1 MSGQRSSDRLQW
13 FAVWCALGL
22 CVLGLLLRAELIADN
37 GLIESLA
44 DDPIAISADYAT
56 EGKTDDG
63 QRVLI
68 LRGHCRLQQAST
80 VMTARQMVIWQSSQS
95 GSEKL
100 ALYLEDDVR
109 VEQVGQSDQ
118 QPNAFVQLSTRVGG
132 VASQFRMTSTSTKI
146 DDEAVFQRAATRRRA
161 VQRSAL
167 TQTQFV
173 VPTPEPTLPSLR
185 APAAREGMRHIRV
198 SPRGTTGYQIFSER
212 SDTTVPPE
220 QVSIL
225 TGGVNLV
232 IEGDERLDVVD
243 LSADRV
249 VIWTEA
255 NESNQVNLETL
266 QTKDAKYQVYLEG
279 NIVVRQGASVMRAER
294 AYYDA
299 RESRGLLLDAELS
312 FKPPELGGQR
322 IRVHAERIRQNA
334 RNEFHASNAWTS
346 ASSFGRPGYRIQSS
360 DIFVEPYYAEPLD
373 LPRIGGEFDSSRFD
387 PATGAPIYRETPYLT
402 ALNNTFLVDTPIASD
417 VPIGYVPFVAGTADA
432 PNIPIRRLEFTS
444 DRVFG
449 AQLRT
454 SWDLLTLLGSEEP
467 PGTKLNLDLNYFSKR
482 GPSVGLSGNYV
493 ANDLFGLPG
502 RAFGEGLL
510 NYIHDSGNDNLG
522 LDRRSLNFPESNR
535 GRLNWRHMQD
545 LPDGFMLRGEFGY
558 LSDRNYLE
566 QYYESEFDT
575 GKDIETLFG
584 LQQQQDNWQWN
595 LLVRPQLFE
604 FENNTQWLPR
614 GDFTFLGEPLL
625 GGWLSWS
632 SHSMAGYAQLN
643 QADPPNVPGDVFSPL
658 PYYADRNGGLAMTR
672 HELSAPLNLGPF
684 NLVPYVWGEAA
695 GWSNSFTGNS
705 IDRLVGSVGVRGSIQ
720 FAKYMPWVQSRILG
734 LNGLAHKMVFDLDW
748 SLTESNRGLSSI
760 PQWNE
765 FDDNAQERFRQRLLT
780 NTFGGALPLVPGFA
794 TSPFDPRYYAVR
806 SGAGSSVTAP
816 WHELVDDLHVIR
828 LGWRNRWQTKVGP
841 PERPH
846 VKDWMTL
853 DLEMSLFPDST
864 RDNFGKTA
872 GLLGAR
878 YAWHAG
884 ERTSLLANGLFDPFP
899 GGMEMWNF
907 GVLNQRSARG
917 SLYAGVRQV
926 KGSGLD
932 SRILTLS
939 SSYAMS
945 DKWIGTAGTA
955 FDLAE
960 GRNRGQS
967 LTLTRIGADFL
978 FHFGANVDT
987 SKNNFGV
994 AISVEPR
1001 IGAINSQSNQ
1011 LSNLMSVPYP
1021 SAFAPAR

>member
-1 MSGQRSSDRLQW
+1 MSGQRSSDRLRW

-22 CVLGLLLRAELIADN
+22 CVLGLVLRAELIADN
-37 GLIESLA
+37 GLAEVIA

-80 VMTARQMVIWQSSQS
+80 VMTARQMVIWQASQS
-95 GSEKL
+95 GTEKL
-100 ALYLEDDVR
+100 SLYLEDDVR

-118 QPNAFVQLSTRVGG
+118 QPNAFVQLSTRAGG
-132 VASQFRMTSTSTKI
+132 VASQFRFTSASTKL
-146 DDEAVFQRAATRRRA
+146 DEEAVFQRATTRRRT

-173 VPTPEPTLPSLR
+173 VPSPESSPPSLR
-185 APAAREGMRHIRV
+185 TPATRDGMRRIRV
-198 SPRGTTGYQIFSER
+198 SPRGTSGYQIFSER

-232 IEGDERLDVVD
+232 IEGDDRFDVID

-266 QTKDAKYQVYLEG
+266 QTKNSKYQVYLEG
-279 NIVVRQGASVMRAER
+279 NIVVRQGVSVLRAER

-299 RESRGLLLDAELS
+299 REDRGLLLDAELS

-322 IRVHAERIRQNA
+322 IRVHAERLRQNA

-346 ASSFGRPGYRIQSS
+346 GSSFGKPGYRIQSS
-360 DIFVEPYYAEPLD
+360 DIFVEPYFAEPLD
-373 LPRIGGEFDSSRFD
+373 LPRIGGEFDSSRFN
-387 PATGAPIYRETPYLT
+387 PVTGAPVYREVPYIT
-402 ALNNTFLVDTPIASD
+402 ALNNTFIVDTPFASD
-417 VPIGYVPFVAGTADA
+417 LPIGFVPFVAGPTDA
-432 PNIPIRRLEFTS
+432 PNIPIRRLELNS
-444 DRVFG
+444 DSVFG
-449 AQLRT
+449 TQIRT
-454 SWDLLTLLGSEEP
+454 SWDMFSLLGADEP
-467 PGTKLNLDLNYFSKR
+467 PGTKLNLDLNYFSQR
-482 GPSVGLSGNYV
+482 GPSAGLSGNYV

-502 RAFGEGLL
+502 RAVGDGIL
-510 NYIHDSGNDNLG
+510 NYLYDTGNDNLG
-522 LDRRSLNFPESNR
+522 LDRRNLNFPESHR
-535 GRLNWRHMQD
+535 GRLTWRHMQD
-545 LPDGFMLRGEFGY
+545 LPDGFLLRGELGY
-558 LSDRNYLE
+558 LSDRNHLE

-575 GKDIETLFG
+575 GKDLETLVG
-584 LQQQQDNWQWN
+584 LQQSWGNSQWS
-595 LLVRPQLFE
+595 LLVQPQLYE
-604 FENNTQWLPR
+604 FENNTEWLPR

-643 QADPPNVPGDVFSPL
+643 QADPPNVAGDLFDPL
-658 PYYADRNGGLAMTR
+658 PYYADMNGGLAMTR
-672 HELSAPLNLGPF
+672 HELSAPLNVGPF
-684 NLVPYVWGEAA
+684 NVVPYAWGEAA
-695 GWSNSFTGNS
+695 GWSNSFTGDG
-705 IDRLVGSVGVRGSIQ
+705 IDRLVGSVGLRGSIQ

-734 LNGLAHKMVFDLDW
+734 LNGLAHKMTFDLDW
-748 SLTESNRGLSSI
+748 SLTESNRSLSDI

-765 FDDNAQERFRQRLLT
+765 LDDNSQERFRQRLLT
-780 NTFGGALPLVPGFA
+780 NTFGGTLPLVPGFA
-794 TSPFDPRYYAVR
+794 TSPFDPRSFAVR

-828 LGWRNRWQTKVGP
+828 LGWRNRLQTKVGP
-841 PERPH
+841 LERQR

-864 RDNFGKTA
+864 RDNFGETA

-878 YAWHAG
+878 YAWNVG
-884 ERTSLLANGLFDPFP
+884 ERTSLLANGLFDAFT
-899 GGMEMWNF
+899 GGMELWNV
-907 GVLNQRSARG
+907 GVLNQRSTRG
-917 SLYAGVRQV
+917 SLYAGLRQV
-926 KGSGLD
+926 KGQGLD
-932 SRILTLS
+932 SQILTAS
-939 SSYAMS
+939 GSYAMS
-945 DKWIGTAGTA
+945 DKWIGTIGTA
-955 FDLAE
+955 YDLAE
-960 GRNRGQS
+960 HRNRGQS
-967 LTLTRIGADFL
+967 FTLTRVGADFL
-978 FHFGANVDT
+978 FHFGANYDA
-987 SKNNFGV
+987 SKDNAGI

-1001 IGAINSQSNQ
+1001 LGALNSQSTQ
-1011 LSNLMSVPYP
+1011 LSNLLGTRSP
-1021 SAFAPAR
+1021 

>member
-1 MSGQRSSDRLQW
+1 MSGQCSSDRLRW

-22 CVLGLLLRAELIADN
+22 CVLGLLLRAELSADN
-37 GLIESLA
+37 GLVEALA

-56 EGKTDDG
+56 EGKSDDG

-80 VMTARQMVIWQSSQS
+80 VMTARQMVVWQASQA
-95 GSEKL
+95 GTEKL
-100 ALYLEDDVR
+100 ALYLEDNVR

-118 QPNAFVQLSTRVGG
+118 QPNAFVQLSTRAGG
-132 VASQFRMTSTSTKI
+132 VASQFRFTSASTKI
-146 DDEAVFQRAATRRRA
+146 DEEAVFQRAATRRRA

-173 VPTPEPTLPSLR
+173 VPSPEPSQPSFR
-185 APAAREGMRHIRV
+185 APAARDGMRHIRV
-198 SPRGTTGYQIFSER
+198 SPRGTSGYQIFSER

-232 IEGDERLDVVD
+232 IEGDDRFDVVD

-279 NIVVRQGASVMRAER
+279 NIIVRQGVSVMKAER

-299 RESRGLLLDAELS
+299 REDRGLLLNAELS

-334 RNEFHASNAWTS
+334 RNEFHASNAWS
-346 ASSFGRPGYRIQSS
+346 SGSSFGKPGYRIQSS
-360 DIFVEPYYAEPLD
+360 DIFVEPYFAEPLD

-387 PATGAPIYRETPYLT
+387 PATGAPLYREVPYLT
-402 ALNNTFLVDTPIASD
+402 ALNNTFIVDTPFASD
-417 VPIGYVPFVAGTADA
+417 VPIGFVPFVAGTADA
-432 PNIPIRRLEFTS
+432 PNIPIRRLEFNT

-454 SWDLLTLLGSEEP
+454 SWDMFSLIGSEEP
-467 PGTKLNLDLNYFSKR
+467 PGTKLNLDLNYFSQR
-482 GPSVGLSGNYV
+482 GPSGGLSGNYV

-502 RAFGEGLL
+502 RAFGEGIL
-510 NYIHDSGNDNLG
+510 NYIYDTGNDNLG
-522 LDRRSLNFPESNR
+522 FDRRDLNFPQSNR
-535 GRLNWRHMQD
+535 GRLTWRHKQD
-545 LPDGFMLRGEFGY
+545 LPNGFMLRGEFGY

-575 GKDIETLFG
+575 RKDVETLAA
-584 LQQQQDNWQWN
+584 LQQQADNWQWN

-614 GDFTFLGEPLL
+614 GDFTFLGEPLM

-632 SHSMAGYAQLN
+632 SHSMAGYARLN
-643 QADPPNVPGDVFSPL
+643 QADPPNVAGDLFSPL
-658 PYYADRNGGLAMTR
+658 PYYADMNGGLAMTR

-705 IDRLVGSVGVRGSIQ
+705 IGRMVGSVGLRGSIQ
-720 FAKYMPWVQSRILG
+720 FAKYMPWVQSRIFN

-748 SLTESNRGLSSI
+748 SLTESSRSLSDI

-765 FDDNAQERFRQRLLT
+765 FDDNSQERFRQRLML
-780 NTFGGALPLVPGFA
+780 NTYGYASNAALYAALPQY
-794 TSPFDPRYYAVR
+794 DPRNYAVR

-841 PERPH
+841 LERQH

-853 DLEMSLFPDST
+853 DLEMSLFPNAN
-864 RDNFGKTA
+864 RDNFGQTA
-872 GLLGAR
+872 GLLGGR

-884 ERTSLLANGLFDPFP
+884 DRTSFLANAYYDVFD
-899 GGMEMWNF
+899 GGMQLWNF
-907 GVLNQRSARG
+907 GVLNQRSQRG
-917 SLYAGVRQV
+917 SVYAGVRQV
-926 KGSGLD
+926 KAQGFESQ
-932 SRILTLS
+932 ILTAS
-939 SSYAMS
+939 GSYAMS
-945 DKWIGTAGTA
+945 DKWVSTVGTAY
-955 FDLAE
+955 DLAE

-967 LTLTRIGADFL
+967 LTLTRVGADFL

-987 SKNNFGV
+987 SKNNFGL

-1001 IGAINSQSNQ
+1001 IGALNSQSNQ
-1011 LSNLMSVPYP
+1011 LSSLLGIPYP
-1021 SAFAPAR
+1021 SAFAPQR

>member
-1 MSGQRSSDRLQW
+1 MSGQQSSDRLRW

-22 CVLGLLLRAELIADN
+22 CVLGVLLRAELSADN
-37 GLIESLA
+37 GLVDAIA

-80 VMTARQMVIWQSSQS
+80 VMTARQMVVWQATQS

-118 QPNAFVQLSTRVGG
+118 QPNAFVQLSTRAGG
-132 VASQFRMTSTSTKI
+132 VTSQFRFTSASSKL
-146 DDEAVFQRAATRRRA
+146 DEEAVFQRAVTRRRA

-173 VPTPEPTLPSLR
+173 VPTPEPSLPSLR
-185 APAAREGMRHIRV
+185 APAARDGMRHIRV
-198 SPRGTTGYQIFSER
+198 SPRGTSGYQIFSER

-232 IEGDERLDVVD
+232 IEGDDRFDVID

-255 NESNQVNLETL
+255 NESNQGNLETL

-279 NIVVRQGASVMRAER
+279 NIVVRQGVSVLRAER

-299 RESRGLLLDAELS
+299 REDRGLLLDAELS

-322 IRVHAERIRQNA
+322 IRVHAERLRQNA

-346 ASSFGRPGYRIQSS
+346 GSSFGRPGYRIQSS
-360 DIFVEPYYAEPLD
+360 DIFVEPYFAEPLD
-373 LPRIGGEFDSSRFD
+373 LPRIGGGFDSGRFD
-387 PATGAPIYRETPYLT
+387 PVTGAPIYREVPYIT
-402 ALNNTFLVDTPIASD
+402 ALNNAFIVDTPFASD
-417 VPIGYVPFVAGTADA
+417 VPVGFVPFVAGPADA
-432 PNIPIRRLEFTS
+432 PNVPIRRLDFTS
-444 DRVFG
+444 DSVFG
-449 AQLRT
+449 AQVRT
-454 SWDLLTLLGSEEP
+454 SWDMFSLLGADEP

-482 GPSVGLSGNYV
+482 GPSAGLSGGYV
-493 ANDLFGLPG
+493 TNDLFGLPG
-502 RAFGEGLL
+502 RAVGDGIL
-510 NYIHDSGNDNLG
+510 NYIYDTGNDNLG
-522 LDRRSLNFPESNR
+522 LDRRNLNFPESNR
-535 GRLNWRHMQD
+535 GRLTWRHMQD
-545 LPDGFMLRGEFGY
+545 LPDGFLLRGELGY
-558 LSDRNYLE
+558 LSDRNHLE

-575 GKDIETLFG
+575 GKDIETLLG
-584 LQQQQDNWQWN
+584 LQQSLDNWQWN

-643 QADPPNVPGDVFSPL
+643 QADPPNVAGDLFAPL
-658 PYYADRNGGLAMTR
+658 PYYADMNGGLAMTR
-672 HELSAPLNLGPF
+672 HELSAPLNFGAF

-695 GWSNSFTGNS
+695 GWSNSFTGQG
-705 IDRLVGSVGVRGSIQ
+705 IDRLVGSVGLRGSIQ

-748 SLTESNRGLSSI
+748 SLTESNRGLADI

-765 FDDNAQERFRQRLLT
+765 FDDNSQERFRQRLMM
-780 NTFGGALPLVPGFA
+780 NTFGYATNTALYAALPQY
-794 TSPFDPRYYAVR
+794 DPRNYAVR

-828 LGWRNRWQTKVGP
+828 LGWRHRWQTKVGP
-841 PERPH
+841 FERQR

-853 DLEMSLFPDST
+853 DLEASLFPNAD
-864 RDNFGKTA
+864 RDNFGDTA

-878 YAWHAG
+878 YAWHVG
-884 ERTSLLANGLFDPFP
+884 ERTSLLANGLYDPFT
-899 GGMEMWNF
+899 GGMQLWNV
-907 GVLNQRSARG
+907 GLLNQRSTRG
-917 SLYAGVRQV
+917 SLYAGLRQV
-926 KGSGLD
+926 KGQGLD
-932 SRILTLS
+932 SQILTAS
-939 SSYAMS
+939 GSYAMS
-945 DKWIGTAGTA
+945 DKWIGTVGTA

-960 GRNRGQS
+960 HRNRGQS
-967 LTLTRIGADFL
+967 FTLTRVGADFL
-978 FHFGANVDT
+978 FTLGANYDA
-987 SKNNFGV
+987 SKNNAGF

-1001 IGAINSQSNQ
+1001 FGASNFQSSQ
-1011 LSNLMSVPYP
+1011 LSNLMGT
-1021 SAFAPAR
+1021 R

>member
-1 MSGQRSSDRLQW
+1 MSGQRSTDRLRW

-22 CVLGLLLRAELIADN
+22 CVLGVLLRAELSADN
-37 GLIESLA
+37 GLAEVLS

-68 LRGHCRLQQAST
+68 LRGHCRVQQAST
-80 VMTARQMVIWQSSQS
+80 VMTARQMVIWQASQA
-95 GSEKL
+95 GIDKL

-118 QPNAFVQLSTRVGG
+118 QPNAFVQLSTHAGG
-132 VASQFRMTSTSTKI
+132 VASQFRFTSASTKI
-146 DDEAVFQRAATRRRA
+146 DDEAVFQRAVARRRA

-173 VPTPEPTLPSLR
+173 VPSPEPSQPTFR
-185 APAAREGMRHIRV
+185 APAARDGMRHIRV
-198 SPRGTTGYQIFSER
+198 SPRGTSGYQIFSER

-232 IEGDERLDVVD
+232 IEGDDRFDVVD

-255 NESNQVNLETL
+255 NDSNQVNLETL

-279 NIVVRQGASVMRAER
+279 NIIVRQGVSVMHAER

-299 RESRGLLLDAELS
+299 REDRGLLLDAELS

-334 RNEFHASNAWTS
+334 RNEFHASNAWTTG
-346 ASSFGRPGYRIQSS
+346 SSFGKPGYRIQSS
-360 DIFVEPYYAEPLD
+360 DIFVEPYFAEPLD
-373 LPRIGGEFDSSRFD
+373 VPRIGGGFDSSRFD
-387 PATGAPIYRETPYLT
+387 PVTGAPIYREVPYLT
-402 ALNNTFLVDTPIASD
+402 ALNNAFIVDTPFASD
-417 VPIGYVPFVAGTADA
+417 VPVGFVPFVAGPADA
-432 PNIPIRRLEFTS
+432 PNVPLRRFEFTS
-444 DRVFG
+444 DSVFG

-454 SWDLLTLLGSEEP
+454 SWDMFSLLGADEP
-467 PGTKLNLDLNYFSKR
+467 TGTKLNLDLNYFSKR
-482 GPSVGLSGNYV
+482 GPSVGLSGSYEV
-493 ANDLFGLPG
+493 NDLFGLPG
-502 RAFGEGLL
+502 RAVGDGIA
-510 NYIHDSGNDNLG
+510 NYIYDSGNDNLG
-522 LDRRSLNFPESNR
+522 FDRRNLNFPESNR
-535 GRLNWRHMQD
+535 GRLTWRHLQD
-545 LPDGFMLRGEFGY
+545 LPDGVLLRGELGY
-558 LSDRNYLE
+558 LSDRNHLE
-566 QYYESEFDT
+566 QYYESEFDS

-584 LQQQQDNWQWN
+584 LQQNWGNSQWG

-643 QADPPNVPGDVFSPL
+643 QADPPNVPGDLFAPL
-658 PYYADRNGGLAMTR
+658 PYYADMNGGLAMTR
-672 HELSAPLNLGPF
+672 HELSAPLNFGAF

-695 GWSNSFTGNS
+695 GWSNSFTGDG
-705 IDRLVGSVGVRGSIQ
+705 IDRLVGSVGLRGSIQ

-734 LNGLAHKMVFDLDW
+734 LNGLAHKMVFDVDW

-765 FDDNAQERFRQRLLT
+765 FDDNSQERFRERLMM
-780 NTFGGALPLVPGFA
+780 NTFGYATNTALYAALPQYN
-794 TSPFDPRYYAVR
+794 PRNYAVR

-841 PERPH
+841 LDH
-846 VKDWMTL
+846 QQVKDWMTL
-853 DLEMSLFPDST
+853 DLEASLFPDST
-864 RDNFGKTA
+864 RDNFGSTA

-878 YAWHAG
+878 YAWNVG
-884 ERTSLLANGLFDPFP
+884 ERTSLLANGLYDPFT
-899 GGMEMWNF
+899 GGMQLWNF
-907 GVLNQRSARG
+907 GLLNQRSTRG
-917 SLYAGVRQV
+917 SLYAGLRQV
-926 KGSGLD
+926 KGQGLD
-932 SRILTLS
+932 SQILTAS
-939 SSYAMS
+939 ASYAMS
-945 DKWIGTAGTA
+945 DKWIGTVGTA
-955 FDLAE
+955 YDLAE
-960 GRNRGQS
+960 NRNRGQS
-967 LTLTRIGADFL
+967 FTLTRVGADFL
-978 FHFGANVDT
+978 FTLGANYDA
-987 SKNNFGV
+987 SKNNAGI
-994 AISVEPR
+994 AIAVEPR
-1001 IGAINSQSNQ
+1001 FGASNFQSSQI
-1011 LSNLMSVPYP
+1011 SNLLKT
-1021 SAFAPAR
+1021 R